1 MPGEPGDARGRHP
14 SVIDPGAA
22 VLVVI
27 DLQERFRPVLSGFE
41 CIAYACARLIRVFRK
56 LGLPVIVTEQYP
68 KGLGPTVPEVKTALE
83 EGAGA
88 PAAIREKTS
97 FSSYACEGVADE
109 LRRLQARSVIVCGIE
124 THVCVN
130 QTVHDLLQAGYS
142 VHVAADA
149 VESRR
154 ALDHASALRKMERSG
169 AVLTTAE
176 MATFELLQDARHP
189 KFKEVQELFKSQ
201 KTPPPGAPER

>member
-1 MPGEPGDARGRHP
+1 MPGDHPPSERRHP
-14 SVIDPGAA
+14 SIIDPDAA

-27 DLQERFRPVLSGFE
+27 DLQERFRPVLSGFD
-41 CIAYACARLIRVFRK
+41 CIAYACARLVRVFRK

-68 KGLGPTVPEVKTALE
+68 KGLGPTVPEVKAALE
-83 EGAGA
+83 EGTGA

-97 FSSYACEGVADE
+97 FSSYGCDGVAEE
-109 LRRLQARSVIVCGIE
+109 LRRIQARSVLVCGIE

-130 QTVHDLLQAGYS
+130 QTVHDMLQAGYS

-176 MATFELLQDARHP
+176 MAVFELLGDSRHP
-189 KFKEVQELFKSQ
+189 RFREVQELFKSP
-201 KTPPPGAPER
+201 KAPAPGAAER

>member
-1 MPGEPGDARGRHP
+1 MPGGPGDSGARHP
-14 SVIDPGAA
+14 NLIDPGAS

-27 DLQERFRPVLSGFE
+27 DLQERFRPVLAGFE
-41 CIAYACARLIRVFRK
+41 CIAFACARLVRVFRK
-56 LGLPVIVTEQYP
+56 LGLSVIVTEQYP
-68 KGLGPTVPEVKTALE
+68 KGLGPTVPEVKQALE
-83 EGAGA
+83 EGSEA
-88 PAAIREKTS
+88 PSEIREKTS
-97 FSSYACEGVADE
+97 FSSYGCEGVAEE
-109 LRRLQARSVIVCGIE
+109 LRRLRTRSVLVCGIE

-130 QTVHDLLQAGYS
+130 QTVHDLLQAGYT

-176 MATFELLQDARHP
+176 MATFELLGDARHP
-189 KFKEVQELFKSQ
+189 KFKEVQELFKSP
-201 KTPPPGAPER
+201 KTPPFGAAER